1 MIVNK
6 GQALLRHNFKNNC
19 KKLLIAIAF
28 SLFAFGFIVLPSFAQ
43 ITPQTRD
50 QTYKQVSPFQ
60 FEERFKKR
68 TQSKAQK
75 VPVREHNL
83 KAEFPEKL
91 RKVKFILQK
100 MVIKGSTLYNK
111 DRFSKLFKKYIRK
124 RISLGHV
131 YEIAQTITN
140 MYRHDGYILSKAVV
154 RSQQVDKGI
163 IRIDI
168 IEGFVGKVNVQGDV
182 VGPKKLLNSYRKKLL
197 NSKPLLAKDLERYL
211 LLVDDLPGLSVKS
224 ILTPSEVQ
232 LGATDL
238 TLILASK
245 KYDESRGIDNRSLK
259 FNESIQISRITNA
272 NSLLGLYEKI
282 GFQAV
287 VTKHIDE
294 LRFFNRFYEMPV
306 SSEGAKIYF
315 STAGNKSQP
324 GTDLEEFKVKG
335 GSPNFMLKATH
346 PFIRSKSKN
355 LYANFS
361 FIHRNST
368 TKFLGETDSED
379 KLRIANLGL
388 SYDFV
393 DDYRGVNLLSINWNQ
408 GFGFSGAMGKGS
420 PNLINREGASGFTK
434 FSGGVLR
441 LQPLAASWILLG
453 GVSWQYAL
461 DKLLASEQFGLG
473 GSQFGRGS
481 NFSEITGDHGVAFKL
496 ALQRVFEINKTHIRD
511 IKAYTF
517 FDYGTVWNRLKT
529 STDSSKQDLSSIGLG
544 FRFNLTDRLSGYLEL
559 DKPFNRKLS
568 AEGNQRS
575 RMFFSLSTNF

>member
-1 MIVNK
+1 M
-6 GQALLRHNFKNNC
+6 RHNFKNNRN
-19 KKLLIAIAF
+19 KFLIAVAF
-28 SLFAFGFIVLPSFAQ
+28 SLFFCGFIVLPSFAQ
-43 ITPQTRD
+43 ITPQIRD
-50 QTYKQVSPFQ
+50 QSYKQAFPL
-60 FEERFKKR
+60 RFKEGFKR
-68 TQSKAQK
+68 RAQPKTQKIH
-75 VPVREHNL
+75 VREDNL
-83 KAEFPEKL
+83 KPEFPAKL
-91 RKVKFILQK
+91 RKTKFILQK
-100 MVIKGSTLYNK
+100 MVIKGSTLYSR
-111 DRFSKLFKKYIRK
+111 DRFSKLFKKYMRK

-154 RSQQVDKGI
+154 RSQQADKGI

-168 IEGFVGKVNVQGDV
+168 IEGFVGKVNIQGDV
-182 VGPKKLLNSYRKKLL
+182 AGPRKLLNSYRKKLL

-224 ILTPSEVQ
+224 VLTPSEVQ
-232 LGATDL
+232 LGANDL

-245 KYDESRGIDNRSLK
+245 KYDGSRGVDNGSSK
-259 FNESIQISRITNA
+259 FNGPIQVSGITNA

-282 GFQAV
+282 GFQAA
-287 VTKHIDE
+287 VTEHIDE

-324 GTDLEEFKVKG
+324 GTNLKEIKVKG
-335 GSPNFMLKATH
+335 SSPNFMLKATH

-368 TKFLGETDSED
+368 TKFFGETDSED

-393 DDYRGVNLLSINWNQ
+393 DDYRGVNLLNINWSQ
-408 GFGFSGAMGKGS
+408 GFGFSGTRETDS
-420 PNLINREGASGFTK
+420 PNLINREGTSGFTK
-434 FSGGVLR
+434 FSGEVLR

-473 GSQFGRGS
+473 GSRFGRSS

-496 ALQRVFEINKTHIRD
+496 ALQKVFEINKAYIKD

-559 DKPFNRKLS
+559 DKPLNRKVS
-568 AEGNQRS
+568 AERNQGS

>member
-1 MIVNK
+1 MLLVFSS
-6 GQALLRHNFKNNC
+6 GVLLSCPLLRRLHPKIETKSINRPSHSDS
-19 KKLLIAIAF
+19 KKASKDGLNPKLKKYMYVRTI
-28 SLFAFGFIVLPSFAQ
+28 SNPSFQ
-43 ITPQTRD
+43 QN
-50 QTYKQVSPFQ
+50 Y
-60 FEERFKKR
+60 ERPNLFFRKW
-68 TQSKAQK
+68 S
-75 VPVREHNL
+75 L
-83 KAEFPEKL
+83 KARHFTTRTDFQSYLKNTCANEFPWGMCMKL
-91 RKVKFILQK
+91 P
-100 MVIKGSTLYNK
+100 
-111 DRFSKLFKKYIRK
+111 K
-124 RISLGHV
+124 RLRIC
-131 YEIAQTITN
+131 I
-140 MYRHDGYILSKAVV
+140 RHDGYILSKAVV

-182 VGPKKLLNSYRKKLL
+182 AGPRKLLNSYRKKLL

-224 ILTPSEVQ
+224 VLTPSEVQ

-245 KYDESRGIDNRSLK
+245 KYDGSRGVDNRSSK
-259 FNESIQISRITNA
+259 FNGPIQVSGITNA

-393 DDYRGVNLLSINWNQ
+393 DDYRGVNLLSINWSQ
-408 GFGFSGAMGKGS
+408 GFGFSGARETDS
-420 PNLINREGASGFTK
+420 PNLINREGTSGFTK
-434 FSGGVLR
+434 FSGEVLR

-473 GSQFGRGS
+473 GSRFGRGS

-496 ALQRVFEINKTHIRD
+496 ALQRVFEINKAYIKD

-559 DKPFNRKLS
+559 DKPLNRKVS
-568 AEGNQRS
+568 AERNQGS

>member
-1 MIVNK
+1 M
-6 GQALLRHNFKNNC
+6 AL
-19 KKLLIAIAF
+19 AF
-28 SLFAFGFIVLPSFAQ
+28 SLFFCRFIVLPSFAQ
-43 ITPQTRD
+43 ITPQGQD
-50 QTYKQVSPFQ
+50 PSYKQAFPLR
-60 FEERFKKR
+60 FEEGIKR
-68 TQSKAQK
+68 RAQPKAQK
-75 VPVREHNL
+75 VPVGEDNF
-83 KAEFPEKL
+83 KPEFPAKL

-111 DRFSKLFKKYIRK
+111 DKFTKLFKKYMHK

-131 YEIAQTITN
+131 YEIAQRITN

-154 RSQQVDKGI
+154 RSKQFDKGI

-168 IEGFVGKVNVQGDV
+168 IEGFVGKVNIQGDV
-182 VGPKKLLNSYRKKLL
+182 AGPRKLLNSYRKRLL
-197 NSKPLLAKDLERYL
+197 SSKPLLAKDLERYL

-224 ILTPSEVQ
+224 VLTASEVQ

-245 KYDESRGIDNRSLK
+245 KHDGSRGVDNPSST
-259 FNESIQISRITNA
+259 FNGPIQVSGTTNA
-272 NSLLGLYEKI
+272 NSLLELYERI

-294 LRFFNRFYEMPV
+294 LRFFSGFYNMSV
-306 SSEGAKIYF
+306 SSEQTKIYF
-315 STAGNKSQP
+315 STFGSKSQP

-335 GSPNFMLKATH
+335 ASPNFMLTATH
-346 PFIRSKSKN
+346 PFIRSRSKN

-368 TKFLGETDSED
+368 TKFLSETDSED

-393 DDYRGVNLLSINWNQ
+393 DDYRGFNLLSINWNQ
-408 GFGFSGAMGKGS
+408 GFGFSDARGTGS
-420 PNLINREGASGFTK
+420 SNLINREGASGFTK
-434 FSGGVLR
+434 FSGEVLR
-441 LQPLAASWILLG
+441 LQSLAPSWILLG

-473 GSQFGRGS
+473 GSQFRRGPH
-481 NFSEITGDHGVAFKL
+481 FSQITGDHGVAFKL
-496 ALQRVFEINKTHIRD
+496 ALQRVFEINKSYIKD

-544 FRFNLTDRLSGYLEL
+544 FRFNLTERLSGHLEL
-559 DKPFNRKLS
+559 DKPFNRKVS
-568 AEGNQRS
+568 GEGNQGS
-575 RMFFSLSTNF
+575 GMFFSLSTNF

>member
-1 MIVNK
+1 M
-6 GQALLRHNFKNNC
+6 RHNFKNNR
-19 KKLLIAIAF
+19 KKLLIAVAF
-28 SLFAFGFIVLPSFAQ
+28 SLFACGFIVLPSFAQ
-43 ITPQTRD
+43 ITPQGRD
-50 QTYKQVSPFQ
+50 QTYKQAFPLR

-68 TQSKAQK
+68 AQSKAQK
-75 VPVREHNL
+75 VPVREYNL
-83 KAEFPEKL
+83 KAEFPAKL

-182 VGPKKLLNSYRKKLL
+182 VGPRKLLNSYRKKLL

-224 ILTPSEVQ
+224 VLTPSEVQ

-245 KYDESRGIDNRSLK
+245 KYVGSRGIVNPNST
-259 FNESIQISRITNA
+259 FNGPIESSGITNA
-272 NSLLGLYEKI
+272 NPLLGLYEKI
-282 GFQAV
+282 GFQAIV
-287 VTKHIDE
+287 NKHMDE

-315 STAGNKSQP
+315 FTAGSKSQP
-324 GTDLEEFKVKG
+324 VTDLEEFKVKG

-346 PFIRSKSKN
+346 PFIRSRSKN

-361 FIHRNST
+361 FIRRNST
-368 TKFLGETDSED
+368 TKFLGETNSED

-393 DDYRGVNLLSINWNQ
+393 DDYRGVNLLSINWSQ
-408 GFGFSGAMGKGS
+408 GFGFSGKRGTGS
-420 PNLINREGASGFTK
+420 PNLINREATSGFTK
-434 FSGGVLR
+434 FSGEVLR

-461 DKLLASEQFGLG
+461 DKLLASEQFGVG

-496 ALQRVFEINKTHIRD
+496 ALQRVFEINKAHIRD

-517 FDYGTVWNRLKT
+517 FDYGTVWNLLKT

-559 DKPFNRKLS
+559 DKPFNRKVS
-568 AEGNQRS
+568 AEGNQGS

>member
-1 MIVNK
+1 M
-6 GQALLRHNFKNNC
+6 RHNLKNNC
-19 KKLLIAIAF
+19 NKFLIAVAF
-28 SLFAFGFIVLPSFAQ
+28 SLFFWGFIVLPSFAQ
-43 ITPQTRD
+43 ITPQDRD
-50 QTYKQVSPFQ
+50 QIYKQAFPLR
-60 FEERFKKR
+60 FEERFKRRAQPK
-68 TQSKAQK
+68 TQKIH
-75 VPVREHNL
+75 VREDNL
-83 KAEFPEKL
+83 KPEFPAKL
-91 RKVKFILQK
+91 RKTKFILQK
-100 MVIKGSTLYNK
+100 MVIKGSTLYSR
-111 DRFSKLFKKYIRK
+111 DRFSKLFKKYMRK

-154 RSQQVDKGI
+154 RSQQADKGI

-168 IEGFVGKVNVQGDV
+168 IEGFVGKVNIQGDV
-182 VGPKKLLNSYRKKLL
+182 AGPRKLLNSYRKKLL

-224 ILTPSEVQ
+224 VLTPSEVQ
-232 LGATDL
+232 LGANDL

-245 KYDESRGIDNRSLK
+245 KYDGSRGVDNGSSK
-259 FNESIQISRITNA
+259 FNGPIQVSGITNA
-272 NSLLGLYEKI
+272 NSLLGLYKKI

-324 GTDLEEFKVKG
+324 GTDLEEIKVKG

-393 DDYRGVNLLSINWNQ
+393 DDYRGVNLLSINWSQ
-408 GFGFSGAMGKGS
+408 GFGFSGARGTGS
-420 PNLINREGASGFTK
+420 PNLINREGTSGFTK
-434 FSGGVLR
+434 FSGEVLR

-461 DKLLASEQFGLG
+461 DKLLASEEFGLG

-496 ALQRVFEINKTHIRD
+496 ALQRVFEINKAYIKD

-559 DKPFNRKLS
+559 DKPFNRKVS
-568 AEGNQRS
+568 AEGNQGS
-575 RMFFSLSTNF
+575 RMFFSVSTNF

>member
-1 MIVNK
+1 MRN
-6 GQALLRHNFKNNC
+6 NFKTNRN
-19 KKLLIAIAF
+19 KLLIAVAF
-28 SLFAFGFIVLPSFAQ
+28 GLLFCGFIVLPSFAQ
-43 ITPQTRD
+43 ITPKGRD
-50 QTYKQVSPFQ
+50 QAYKQAFPLGFA
-60 FEERFKKR
+60 ERFKR
-68 TQSKAQK
+68 GTQPKAQK
-75 VPVREHNL
+75 VTVGEDNPKTEIP
-83 KAEFPEKL
+83 AKL

-100 MVIKGSTLYNK
+100 MVVKGSTLYNK

-182 VGPKKLLNSYRKKLL
+182 AGPIKLLNSYRKKLL

-224 ILTPSEVQ
+224 VLTPSEVQ

-245 KYDESRGIDNRSLK
+245 KYDGSRGINNRSSK
-259 FNESIQISRITNA
+259 FNRPIKISHTTNV
-272 NSLLGLYEKI
+272 NSLLGLYEQI

-287 VTKHIDE
+287 VTKHIE
-294 LRFFNRFYEMPV
+294 GLRFFNRFYDMPV
-306 SSEGAKIYF
+306 YSEGAKIYF
-315 STAGNKSQP
+315 STAGSKSQP
-324 GTDLEEFKVKG
+324 GSDLEELKLKG

-346 PFIRSKSKN
+346 PFIRSRSKN
-355 LYANFS
+355 LNANFS
-361 FIHRNST
+361 FIQRNST

-393 DDYRGVNLLSINWNQ
+393 DDYRGVNLLSINWSQ
-408 GFGFSGAMGKGS
+408 GFGFSGMREIGS
-420 PNLINREGASGFTK
+420 QNLLSREGRSGFTK
-434 FSGGVLR
+434 FSGEVLR
-441 LQPLAASWILLG
+441 LQPLSPSWILLG
-453 GVSWQYAL
+453 GVTWQYAL
-461 DKLLASEQFGLG
+461 DKLLVSEQFGLG
-473 GSQFGRGS
+473 GSQFESGS
-481 NFSEITGDHGVAFKL
+481 DFSEITGDHGIAFKL
-496 ALQRVFEINKTHIRD
+496 ALHKVFEINKANIRD

-529 STDSSKQDLSSIGLG
+529 SPGSNKQDLGSIGLG
-544 FRFNLTDRLSGYLEL
+544 LRFNLTGRLSGYLEL
-559 DKPFNRKLS
+559 DKRLNRKAS
-568 AEGNQRS
+568 AKGNQGS

>member
-1 MIVNK
+1 
-6 GQALLRHNFKNNC
+6 LRHNFKTNRN
-19 KKLLIAIAF
+19 KFLIAV
-28 SLFAFGFIVLPSFAQ
+28 AFGLFFCGFTVLPSFAQ
-43 ITPQTRD
+43 ITPQARD
-50 QTYKQVSPFQ
+50 QTYKETFPLGFDERSKRQVQ
-60 FEERFKKR
+60 
-68 TQSKAQK
+68 TKAQN
-75 VPVREHNL
+75 VPVREDNP
-83 KAEFPEKL
+83 KIEVPAKL

-124 RISLGHV
+124 QISLGHV

-168 IEGFVGKVNVQGDV
+168 IEGFVGKVNIQGDV
-182 VGPKKLLNSYRKKLL
+182 AGPRKLLNSYRKILL

-211 LLVDDLPGLSVKS
+211 LLIDDLPGLSVKS
-224 ILTPSEVQ
+224 VLTPSEVQ

-245 KYDESRGIDNRSLK
+245 KYDDGSRGVDNPSSK
-259 FNESIQISRITNA
+259 FNRPIQISHITNT
-272 NSLLGLYEKI
+272 NSLLGLYERI

-294 LRFFNRFYEMPV
+294 LRFFNRFYEIPV
-306 SSEGAKIYF
+306 PSGKAKIYF
-315 STAGNKSQP
+315 STSGSKSQP
-324 GTDLEEFKVKG
+324 GTDLEEFKLKG
-335 GSPNFMLKATH
+335 GSPNFTLKATH
-346 PFIRSKSKN
+346 PFIRSRSKN

-361 FIHRNST
+361 FINRNST
-368 TKFLGETDSED
+368 KKFLGETDSED

-393 DDYRGVNLLSINWNQ
+393 DDFRGVNLLSINWSQ
-408 GFGFSGAMGKGS
+408 GFGFSGAREKGS
-420 PNLINREGASGFTK
+420 PNLSNSEGRSGFTK
-434 FSGGVLR
+434 FSGEVLR
-441 LQPLAASWILLG
+441 LQPLAPTWILLG

-473 GSQFGRGS
+473 GSQFGRVYD
-481 NFSEITGDHGVAFKL
+481 FSEITGDHGVAFKL
-496 ALQRVFEINKTHIRD
+496 ALQKVFEINNAHIRD

-529 STDSSKQDLSSIGLG
+529 STGSSKQDLGSIGLG

-559 DKPFNRKLS
+559 DKHLNRKVS
-568 AEGNQRS
+568 AEENQGS
-575 RMFFSLSTNF
+575 RMFFSLSANF

>member
-1 MIVNK
+1 M
-6 GQALLRHNFKNNC
+6 RHNFKNNRN
-19 KKLLIAIAF
+19 KFLIAVAF
-28 SLFAFGFIVLPSFAQ
+28 SLFFYGFIVLPSFAQ
-43 ITPQTRD
+43 ITTHDRD
-50 QTYKQVSPFQ
+50 QTYKQGFPLRFD
-60 FEERFKKR
+60 ERFKSR
-68 TQSKAQK
+68 AQPNAQK
-75 VPVREHNL
+75 VIVSEDNP
-83 KAEFPEKL
+83 KPEVPGKL

-111 DRFSKLFKKYIRK
+111 DRFSKLYKKYIRK

-131 YEIAQTITN
+131 YEITQKITN

-168 IEGFVGKVNVQGDV
+168 IEGFVGKVNIQGDI
-182 VGPKKLLNSYRKKLL
+182 VGPRKLLNSYRKKLL

-224 ILTPSEVQ
+224 VLTPSEVQ

-245 KYDESRGIDNRSLK
+245 KYDGGRRADNRSPK
-259 FNESIQISRITNA
+259 FNGPIQISRITNT

-287 VTKHIDE
+287 VTKHIEE

-315 STAGNKSQP
+315 STAGSKSQP
-324 GTDLEEFKVKG
+324 STDLEEFKLKG
-335 GSPNFMLKATH
+335 GGPNFMLKATH
-346 PFIRSKSKN
+346 PFIRSRSKN
-355 LYANFS
+355 LYTNFS

-368 TKFLGETDSED
+368 TKFLGEIDSED
-379 KLRIANLGL
+379 KLRIANVGL

-393 DDYRGVNLLSINWNQ
+393 DDYRGVNLLSINWSQ
-408 GFGFSGAMGKGS
+408 GFGFSGARGTGS
-420 PNLINREGASGFTK
+420 PNLYNRKGTSGFKK
-434 FSGGVLR
+434 FSGEVLR
-441 LQPLAASWILLG
+441 LQPLAPSWILLG
-453 GVSWQYAL
+453 GVSWQYSL

-473 GSQFGRGS
+473 GSQFGSGS

-496 ALQRVFEINKTHIRD
+496 ALQKVFEINKAHIRD

-529 STDSSKQDLSSIGLG
+529 STGTSKQDLGSIGLG
-544 FRFNLTDRLSGYLEL
+544 FRFNLTDRLSGSLEL
-559 DKPFNRKLS
+559 DKYFNRKAS
-568 AEGNQRS
+568 AERNQGS

>member
-1 MIVNK
+1 
-6 GQALLRHNFKNNC
+6 
-19 KKLLIAIAF
+19 
-28 SLFAFGFIVLPSFAQ
+28 
-43 ITPQTRD
+43 
-50 QTYKQVSPFQ
+50 
-60 FEERFKKR
+60 
-68 TQSKAQK
+68 
-75 VPVREHNL
+75 
-83 KAEFPEKL
+83 
-91 RKVKFILQK
+91 
-100 MVIKGSTLYNK
+100 
-111 DRFSKLFKKYIRK
+111 
-124 RISLGHV
+124 
-131 YEIAQTITN
+131 
-140 MYRHDGYILSKAVV
+140 YRHDGYILSKAVV

-168 IEGFVGKVNVQGDV
+168 IEGFVDKVNVQGDV

-224 ILTPSEVQ
+224 VLTPSEVQ

-287 VTKHIDE
+287 VAKHTHE
-294 LRFFNRFYEMPV
+294 LRFFNRFDEMPI
-306 SSEGAKIYF
+306 SSQGAENYF
-315 STAGNKSQP
+315 SATGSKSRP
-324 GTDLEEFKVKG
+324 GKDLKEFKLKG
-335 GSPNFMLKATH
+335 SSPNFMLKATH
-346 PFIRSKSKN
+346 PFIRSRSKN

-408 GFGFSGAMGKGS
+408 GFGFSGPMGKGS
-420 PNLINREGASGFTK
+420 PSLINREGTSGFTK

-461 DKLLASEQFGLG
+461 DKLLASEKFGLG
-473 GSQFGRGS
+473 GSKFGGGS

-496 ALQRVFEINKTHIRD
+496 ALQRVFEINKTYIRD

-559 DKPFNRKLS
+559 DKSFNRKVS
-568 AEGNQRS
+568 GERNQGS